1 MKDIK
6 KFILEST
13 EDITVM
19 PSQEGYI
26 DEINLSVDDNDISK
40 NTIKKLEK
48 YFPTDIPVHLYN
60 DNDWDK
66 TLNHLWDECTDD
78 KKVDEIEDDNST
90 IFGIYKYKYND
101 NYIATLEDEFNT
113 QAIIISGEFKL

>member
-6 KFILEST
+6 KFILESAK
-13 EDITVM
+13 EITVM

-26 DEINLSVDDNDISK
+26 DEIDLSVDDYDISK

-48 YFPTDIPVHLYN
+48 YFPIDTPVHIYN
-60 DNDWDK
+60 DYDWDK
-66 TLNHLWDECTDD
+66 TLDHLWDECTDD
-78 KKVDEIEDDNST
+78 KKVDEIEDNNST
-90 IFGIYKYKYND
+90 IFVIYKYND
-101 NYIATLEDEFNT
+101 NYIATVQDEYNT